1 MAGAVSAA
9 NARAPVTGGQF
20 AAWAALLRTFE
31 CGIEGIR
38 QKQDP
43 WNLAISAA
51 ITHGILAARGGI
63 KAATKATLY
72 GGAVFTLIPAIEY
85 LTSRHASY
93 HNKPTEPQVRLML
106 LFDPPSLTP
115 LNIEI
120 TAANIH
126 PNHHVPRFRF
136 RLIYKHIPLSS
147 FINNLYTT
155 CLSIVYIFA
164 VKIKQNRMHGLL
176 CV

>member
-1 MAGAVSAA
+1 MSYRTYDYVNDPCPWGILYNAGGAFALGSICSALWHSIKGAYSSVKGQRLAGAVSAA

-51 ITHGILAARGGI
+51 ITHGILAARGGM
-63 KAATKATLY
+63 KAATKASLY
-72 GGAVFTLIPAIEY
+72 GGAMFTLIPAVEY

-93 HNKPTEPQVRLML
+93 HNKPTEPQKL
-106 LFDPPSLTP
+106 P
-115 LNIEI
+115 LQ
-120 TAANIH
+120 TS
-126 PNHHVPRFRF
+126 
-136 RLIYKHIPLSS
+136 IPIIMSRDLD
-147 FINNLYTT
+147 
-155 CLSIVYIFA
+155 
-164 VKIKQNRMHGLL
+164 
-176 CV
+176 